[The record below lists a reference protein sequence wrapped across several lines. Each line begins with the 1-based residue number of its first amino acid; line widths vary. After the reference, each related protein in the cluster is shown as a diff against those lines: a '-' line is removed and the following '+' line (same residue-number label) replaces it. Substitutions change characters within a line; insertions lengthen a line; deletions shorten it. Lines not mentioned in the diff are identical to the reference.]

1 MNHLRAIV
9 FDLDGTLIHSK
20 IDFMK
25 MKQRMIKILEENG
38 ISEGVLTPK
47 ETTVVTL
54 EKTENLWD
62 RAGKPEK
69 ERIEVRSQLNDV
81 MNEEELGV
89 IPRITEVE
97 GAAVAL
103 RDLKDMGYKLA
114 ILTRSHY
121 AYAVE
126 ALEKIEVHEHF
137 EVILGRDE
145 TPRPKPYPEALGHT
159 VKLLGLKIDEIVFV
173 GDNHIDFQSA
183 ENSGCSFIG
192 VRTGSRHRDP
202 WEGQEPEVQI
212 ESVAKLPE
220 YMQGL
225 NSN

>member
-1 MNHLRAIV
+1 MNHPRAII
-9 FDLDGTLIHSK
+9 FDLDGTLIHTK
-20 IDFMK
+20 IDFIK
-25 MKQRMIKILEENG
+25 MKQRMITILEENG

-54 EKTENLWD
+54 EKTENIWN
-62 RAGKPEK
+62 RVGKPEK
-69 ERIEVRSQLNDV
+69 ERIEVRSQLDEV
-81 MNEEELGV
+81 MNEGELDA
-89 IPRITEVE
+89 IPHITEVE
-97 GAAVAL
+97 GAAAAI
-103 RDLKDMGYKLA
+103 RDLTEMGYKLA
-114 ILTRSHY
+114 VLTRSHH

-126 ALEKIEVHEHF
+126 ALKKIGVYEHF

-159 VKLLGLKIDEIVFV
+159 VKLLGLKMDEIVFI
-173 GDNHIDFQSA
+173 GDHHIDSLSA
-183 ENSGCSFIG
+183 DNSGCSFIG

-212 ESVAKLPE
+212 ASVAKLPE